1 MNNNIKRI
9 LPDDQYQAAVNANNP
24 SATNPFLTA
33 DDFGSTGGTI
43 NFPLGA
49 VVDVGAANS
58 GLILDTNMLSYSI
71 DGVGGGVG
79 QSKQAYF
86 QFAVPQGYGG
96 GATFNILVQ
105 KVGNP
110 TFVAS
115 TFINGVVD
123 ATINA
128 ANIAPTLAGPAE
140 LITLSFGSTL
150 TPGDAVGITLSFLG
164 TNGNDILVRGIYV
177 NYNFD
182 IL

>member
-1 MNNNIKRI
+1 MNGKIKRV
-9 LPDDQYQAAVNANNP
+9 LPDGPYQAAVNANNP
-24 SATNPFLTA
+24 SASNPFLTA

-49 VVDVGAANS
+49 VVDVGSANS
-58 GLILDTNMLSYSI
+58 GLVLDTNMLSYSI

-79 QSKQAYF
+79 QPKQSYF

-96 GATFNILVQ
+96 GATFNILLERL
-105 KVGNP
+105 GTP

-115 TFINGVVD
+115 AFINGVVD

-128 ANIAPTLAGPAE
+128 ASLSPSLPGVSE
-140 LITLSFGSTL
+140 LISLSFGSTL

-164 TNGNDILVRGIYV
+164 TNGNDILIRGIYV